1 MHEHDTR
8 NRRPVRST
16 RTGRLLFGAGL
27 VLEAL
32 AVTALVSWWAHA
44 PSDAAAS
51 PLRAPAAIAGA
62 PAHVDIPAIGVS
74 ADVETLGLRPSG
86 AVEVPSSYD
95 RVGWYAGSE
104 IPGGP
109 GPTVVLGHIDS
120 HTRPAVFFRLSK
132 LRAGDEVVVERAD
145 SAVVRFVVDRIGQ
158 FRKSRFPTA
167 AVYGPTPAPTLRLL
181 TCAGPFHGHY
191 RDNLVVFARLAP

>member
-1 MHEHDTR
+1 M
-8 NRRPVRST
+8 
-16 RTGRLLFGAGL
+16 
-27 VLEAL
+27 
-32 AVTALVSWWAHA
+32 
-44 PSDAAAS
+44 
-51 PLRAPAAIAGA
+51 
-62 PAHVDIPAIGVS
+62 
-74 ADVETLGLRPSG
+74 ETLGLRPSG

-120 HTRPAVFFRLSK
+120 HTGPAVFFRLSQ

-145 SAVVRFVVDRIGQ
+145 SAVVRFVVDRIGE

-191 RDNLVVFARLAP
+191 RDNLVAFARLEP